1 MSAPGGVGGSLGP
14 APDAAVGVVPGA
26 HGRRRT
32 LAQARF
38 LAAIAL
44 VSVAVVLW
52 FKAGFAMPPGS
63 ISEGP
68 VPLVL
73 AIVSVFTYSAIG
85 LLMTLRRPEVRIGRL
100 AAWVGIMVA
109 ALTVTWAYLA
119 LVDRPGVPVSEAA
132 PYVGLL
138 AAVIATPAV
147 VALNIVIGLRFPTDH
162 LLTPR
167 WRSVALLALA
177 GALLAGIGRLFRPGQ
192 VIFVGRFD
200 NPLGAVGLGPLPF
213 LLQVGG
219 YAALGVAALATGAS
233 LIVRYS
239 DGDAAERAQ
248 LRVFTSLTVVQS
260 IAFALFVA
268 PFFVTA
274 MGDVFREAI
283 VTVNLLVFAV
293 GPLAVALAIA
303 RYRLYEIDHL
313 VGQTFVYGA
322 LTAIL
327 AGLYAA
333 SLKVFQV
340 LFTVATGESSDAA
353 LVITTLILV
362 ATFTPVK
369 TRLDTMVARW
379 TGQPLP
385 GAVAS
390 AAPVPA
396 AAYDPRGD
404 PDLAALVDERIRAV
418 LDERAREPAYDPSK
432 DPGFEA
438 LVDDRVRAMLAERY
452 KSSRDR

>member
-1 MSAPGGVGGSLGP
+1 MSADGGGGGSVGGGWSVGA
-14 APDAAVGVVPGA
+14 APDAAVAVEPGA
-26 HGRRRT
+26 RGRRRT

-38 LAAIAL
+38 LVAIVLVSAAL
-44 VSVAVVLW
+44 VLW
-52 FKAGFAMPPGS
+52 LKAGFAMPPGS

-73 AIVSVFTYSAIG
+73 AIVSALTYSAIG

-100 AAWVGIMVA
+100 GAWVGIMVA
-109 ALTVTWAYLA
+109 GLTCAWAYLA
-119 LVDRPGVPVSEAA
+119 LVDRPGAPVNEAA

-138 AAVIATPAV
+138 AAVIATPGV
-147 VALNIVIGLRFPTDH
+147 VALNIVIGLRFPTDR

-167 WRSVALLALA
+167 WRSVASLALA
-177 GALLAGIGRLFRPGQ
+177 GAMFAGIGRLLRPGQ

-200 NPLGAVGLGPLPF
+200 NPLGATSLGPLPF

-233 LIVRYS
+233 LMLRYS
-239 DGDAAERAQ
+239 GADAPERAQ
-248 LRVFTSLTVVQS
+248 LRVYTGLAVTQS

-293 GPLAVALAIA
+293 GPLAVALAIG

-340 LFTVATGESSDAA
+340 LFTAATGESSDAA
-353 LVITTLILV
+353 LVLTTLVLV

-379 TGQPLP
+379 TGQPVP
-385 GAVAS
+385 GGVPAPAPNVA
-390 AAPVPA
+390 PTTTA
-396 AAYDPRGD
+396 AAYDPSKD
-404 PDLAALVDERIRAV
+404 PAFEALVDERIRA
-418 LDERAREPAYDPSK
+418 
-432 DPGFEA
+432 
-438 LVDDRVRAMLAERY
+438 MLSERY